1 MKKINDI
8 KTLGALIQQTRKG
21 QGLTQEHL
29 AATSGVGLRFLRELE
44 HGKETCHIGKVLQV
58 MQMLGIE
65 FFTKKPGDL
74 ER

>member
-8 KTLGALIQQTRKG
+8 KTLGALIREMRKN
-21 QGLTQEHL
+21 QSLTQEHL

-65 FFTKKPGDL
+65 FFAKKRGEL
-74 ER
+74 EI

>member
-1 MKKINDI
+1 MPKINDI
-8 KTLGALIQQTRKG
+8 KTLGSLIRETRKN

-29 AATSGVGLRFLRELE
+29 AATSSVGLRFLRELE

-65 FFTKKPGDL
+65 FFAKKRGDL
-74 ER
+74 EL

>member
-1 MKKINDI
+1 MTKINDI
-8 KTLGALIQQTRKG
+8 KMLGALIRETRKN

-65 FFTKKPGDL
+65 FFAKKRGDL
-74 ER
+74 